1 MIHDC
6 QYAHLI
12 GGQPEWLITDG
23 AKPVC
28 SFCHT
33 PKNTRTVEVPVEIE
47 DNLVGDPVKVL
58 APEAKRV
65 TRTTAGK

>member
-6 QYAHLI
+6 KYAREI
-12 GGQPEWLITDG
+12 GAEPAWLVTEKG
-23 AKPVC
+23 EHVC
-28 SFCHT
+28 SLCHMT
-33 PKNTRTVEVPVEIE
+33 KKTRTVEVPVEIE

>member
-6 QYAHLI
+6 KYAQVI
-12 GGQPEWLITDG
+12 GGQPEWLTTDG

-33 PKNTRTVEVPVEIE
+33 PKNTRTVEVPVTE
-47 DNLVGDPVKVL
+47 DEAPAAPVKSVR
-58 APEAKRV
+58 K
-65 TRTTAGK
+65 